1 MDALAV
7 GEEIY
12 QCDIV
17 GGEPVIEKLNPM
29 KVRVFR
35 SGYSNRIEDADM
47 IILEDYWSP
56 GRIIDTYG
64 EVLTSKDLKYIE
76 ELPYNNGAVT
86 ADEMGNIDERQGFVN
101 TLMLDDTFES
111 AKLISEFTGV
121 DASVADDCLPYDA
134 EGNVRVMRVY
144 WKSRRKIKKVTFYDP
159 ETGEKDFTFQPENY
173 VLNKDLG
180 EEETCFW
187 INEAWEG
194 TKIGEEIYVNMRPRP
209 I

>member
-1 MDALAV
+1 MPLLFNQGFMDALAV

-17 GGEPVIEKLNPM
+17 GGEPIIEKLNPL

-76 ELPYNNGAVT
+76 ELPYNNGVVT
-86 ADEMGNIDERQGFVN
+86 ADKMDNIDERQGFVSG
-101 TLMLDDTFES
+101 LMYDDTFES
-111 AKLISEFTGV
+111 ARLINELAGV
-121 DASVADDCLPYDA
+121 DAGLSDDLLPYDS

-144 WKSRRKIKKVTFYDP
+144 WKSRRKIKKVTYYDP
-159 ETGEKDFTFQPENY
+159 ETGEKEFTFQPENY

-194 TKIGEEIYVNMRPRP
+194 TKIG
-209 I
+209 